1 MSPKSRA
8 VSAKGVLEYKP
19 HVSRCLPVGATIN
32 CTDNSGARKLK
43 IIQVL
48 GYRGRLRRLP
58 QACVGDM
65 IRVTVK
71 EGRPELRKQVFPAVI
86 VRQRKIYSRPDGT
99 WIQFEDN
106 AAVIMTPEGELRG
119 SEIKGPVAREA
130 AERWP
135 RIAGRSKIII

>member
-1 MSPKSRA
+1 MPARSRA
-8 VSAKGVLEYKP
+8 VSAKGVLEYRP
-19 HVSRCLPVGATIN
+19 RVSRCLPVGAVIN
-32 CTDNSGARKLK
+32 CTDNTGARKLK

-48 GYRGRLRRLP
+48 GYKGRLRRIP

-65 IRVTVK
+65 ISVSVK
-71 EGRPELRKQVFPAVI
+71 EGRPELRKQVFSAVI
-86 VRQRKIYSRPDGT
+86 VRQKKIYSRPDGT
-99 WIQFEDN
+99 RIQFEDN

-135 RIAGRSKIII
+135 RIASMSRTII

>member
-1 MSPKSRA
+1 MPARSRA
-8 VSAKGVLEYKP
+8 VSAKGVLEYRP
-19 HVSRCLPVGATIN
+19 RVSRCLPVGAIIN
-32 CTDNSGARKLK
+32 CTDNTGARNLR

-48 GYRGRLRRLP
+48 GYRGRLRRIP

-65 IRVTVK
+65 TSVSVK
-71 EGRPELRKQVFPAVI
+71 EGRPELRKQIFHAVI
-86 VRQRKIYSRPDGT
+86 VRQKKIYSRPDGT
-99 WIQFEDN
+99 RIQFEDN

-135 RIAGRSKIII
+135 RIASMSRTII